1 VDRTEQS
8 VLSMG
13 EATFTGVVEASGKV
27 MTPGSEATNGL
38 HDFTFFSGSN

>member
-13 EATFTGVVEASGKV
+13 EATFTSIVEASGKV
-27 MTPGSEATNGL
+27 MTSSSEAYQQ
-38 HDFTFFSGSN
+38 DS